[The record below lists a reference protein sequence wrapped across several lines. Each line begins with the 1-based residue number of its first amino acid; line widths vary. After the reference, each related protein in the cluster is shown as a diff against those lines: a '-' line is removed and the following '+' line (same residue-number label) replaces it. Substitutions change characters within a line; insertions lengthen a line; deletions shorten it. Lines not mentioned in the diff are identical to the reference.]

1 MQVKPILYQTAIEY
15 RGNRVYIDVQFERE
29 GQKRIV
35 LDVGVERDIQSVRY
49 IMKKCKK

>member
-35 LDVGVERDIQSVRY
+35 LDVGVERESVRY
-49 IMKKCKK
+49 ILKKREN

>member
-29 GQKRIV
+29 GKKRIV
-35 LDVGVERDIQSVRY
+35 LDVGVERESVRY
-49 IMKKCKK
+49 ILKKREN